1 VGNCDRSDL
10 CGRPTLAA
18 FFVFWRTLGDLGQAA
33 LPGIV
38 VLIIGAVIGA
48 VLHTLIDRSNEDTS

>member
-1 VGNCDRSDL
+1 
-10 CGRPTLAA
+10 
-18 FFVFWRTLGDLGQAA
+18 VFWRTLGDLGQAA